1 MNSSSR
7 MRQHINLSGFHVTL
21 RDSASCQPA
30 CVRRV
35 VCADPDWIA
44 LTEEKS
50 MLKKLLVALI
60 ASAFTMGAYAQ
71 AQRAEPKGQTG
82 TTTQPATPPSA
93 KADSKMEP
101 RKDGKAKKAKSA
113 KTAKASKTSKAKN
126 D

>member
-1 MNSSSR
+1 
-7 MRQHINLSGFHVTL
+7 
-21 RDSASCQPA
+21 
-30 CVRRV
+30 
-35 VCADPDWIA
+35 
-44 LTEEKS
+44 

-71 AQRAEPKGQTG
+71 AQKAEPKGQTG
-82 TTTQPATPPSA
+82 TTTQPATPPSAKGDSSSA

-126 D
+126 DDAKDSRKDATTAPKKDVK